1 MSPICSPAQS
11 LLVCV
16 QGVNELWDMC
26 REGTL
31 LVEEDPP
38 S

>member
-1 MSPICSPAQS
+1 MSPICLLAQS
-11 LLVCV
+11 LLVYV

-26 REGTL
+26 SERTL
-31 LVEEDPP
+31 PVEEDPP